1 MSFFIIRAGYDLQ
14 LKVIK
19 NVFLMKTKTWQRGDI
34 RLNSGRNISQINSE
48 NENKL
53 EMIRYNNKHA
63 LLLNSMII
71 YENVYLFTY
80 CINLSYKNDMNNIN
94 NINNIDHRS
103 IHFTYL
109 NYNDMSDINP
119 IRQLN

>member
-19 NVFLMKTKTWQRGDI
+19 NVFLMKNNTWQRGVI

-94 NINNIDHRS
+94 DIDHRS

>member
-1 MSFFIIRAGYDLQ
+1 MSFFIIRAGYDIQ
-14 LKVIK
+14 LKLIK
-19 NVFLMKTKTWQRGDI
+19 NVFLTKTNTWQRGII
-34 RLNSGRNISQINSE
+34 RLNDGRNICQINSE

-80 CINLSYKNDMNNIN
+80 CINLSYKND
-94 NINNIDHRS
+94 IDRGS

>member
-19 NVFLMKTKTWQRGDI
+19 NVFLMKTNTWQRGVI
-34 RLNSGRNISQINSE
+34 RLNSGRNICQINSE

-94 NINNIDHRS
+94 DIDHRS

-109 NYNDMSDINP
+109 NYNDMSDINL

>member
-19 NVFLMKTKTWQRGDI
+19 NVFLMKTNTWQRGII
-34 RLNSGRNISQINSE
+34 RVNGGGYISQINSE

-71 YENVYLFTY
+71 YENVGLFTY
-80 CINLSYKNDMNNIN
+80 CINLSYKNNIN
-94 NINNIDHRS
+94 NINNIYHRS

-109 NYNDMSDINP
+109 NYNDMTTINP
-119 IRQLN
+119 FRQLN